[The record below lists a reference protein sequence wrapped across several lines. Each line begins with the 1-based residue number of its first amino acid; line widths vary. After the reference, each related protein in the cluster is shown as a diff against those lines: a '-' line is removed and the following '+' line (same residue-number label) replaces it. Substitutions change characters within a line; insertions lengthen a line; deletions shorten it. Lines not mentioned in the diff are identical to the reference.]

1 MDERPGADVTAVA
14 GRPPE
19 LRTAPLLDGRYRL
32 GPVLARGGMST
43 VHRAT
48 DTRLD
53 RPVAVK
59 VMDPRLAADP
69 VFRAR
74 FEREARSAA
83 RIDHPAV
90 VDVYDQGTCV
100 LGDGGPVVFLVM
112 ELVEGGTLRD
122 VLRAA
127 GPLPVAA
134 AVAVLVPV
142 LDGLAQ
148 AHRRGLVHRDVKPEN
163 VLISRTGE
171 VKVADF
177 GLVTAAA
184 QAGVSHAGM
193 ILGTVAYLSPEQVTT
208 GAADARS
215 DVYAAGVLA
224 YELLSGAPPFTGDT
238 AISVAYRHV
247 HDEVPAPSSAAQ
259 NIPAELDD
267 LIVRATR
274 RDPAARPADAGAFLA
289 ALCRVVERAGI
300 PRVPPPVPPARP
312 EPDSLPGTTAATPQR
327 LPGIPGPRGT
337 RALPRDDAAW
347 GAVAGYPPGL
357 PPDQFRLRR
366 RSRRVFGAWV
376 SVVAVLGLVVG
387 ATGWWLGAGRWTEMP
402 TVVGVERASAERL
415 LLAADLVATVTV
427 ARHDEVAAGMVSAV
441 DPAPGARLLRGST
454 VRLTVS
460 SGRPQVPD
468 VAPGTPIADAERAV
482 RDAGLTPARSGSA
495 REYSAT
501 APVGTVVR
509 TDPAAGTAL
518 PGGGRVTLVVSRGA
532 EPPRQ
537 VRVPFLVGRTAAD
550 ATAALAAAG
559 LQAEIE
565 NGFPFGGR
573 PADEAQVVSQSH
585 GPGSM
590 VDRGTTI
597 ILRAF

>member
-19 LRTAPLLDGRYRL
+19 LRTGPLLDGRYRL

-53 RPVAVK
+53 RPVAIK

-90 VDVYDQGTCV
+90 VDVHDQGTCV
-100 LGDGGPVVFLVM
+100 LGDGEPVVFLVM

-224 YELLSGAPPFTGDT
+224 YELLTGAPPFTGDT

-247 HDEVPAPSSAAQ
+247 HDEVPAPTSAALSV
-259 NIPAELDD
+259 PAELDD

-312 EPDSLPGTTAATPQR
+312 EPDVLPGATAATPQR

-347 GAVAGYPPGL
+347 GAVAGYPPAP
-357 PPDQFRLRR
+357 PPDRLRLR
-366 RSRRVFGAWV
+366 RRVFGAWV
-376 SVVAVLGLVVG
+376 SVVAALGLVAG
-387 ATGWWLGAGRWTEMP
+387 SAGWWLGAGRWTEMP
-402 TVVGVERASAERL
+402 TLVGVERASAERL

-427 ARHDEVAAGMVSAV
+427 ARHDDVAAGMVSAV
-441 DPAPGARLLRGST
+441 DPTPGARLLRGST

-468 VAPGTPIADAERAV
+468 VAAGTPVADAERAI

-518 PGGGRVTLVVSRGA
+518 PGGGRVTLVLSRGA

-537 VRVPFLVGRTAAD
+537 VRVPFLVGRTAAE
-550 ATAALAAAG
+550 ATATLAAAG
-559 LQAEIE
+559 LRAEIE

-585 GPGSM
+585 GPGST

-597 ILRAF
+597 TLRAF

>member
-1 MDERPGADVTAVA
+1 
-14 GRPPE
+14 
-19 LRTAPLLDGRYRL
+19 
-32 GPVLARGGMST
+32 MST

-90 VDVYDQGTCV
+90 VDVHDQGTCV
-100 LGDGGPVVFLVM
+100 LGDGDPVVFLVM

-224 YELLSGAPPFTGDT
+224 YELLTGAPPFTGDT

-247 HDEVPAPSSAAQ
+247 HDEVPAPSSAAPS
-259 NIPAELDD
+259 IPAELDD

-347 GAVAGYPPGL
+347 GAVAGYPPGP

-376 SVVAVLGLVVG
+376 SVVAVLGLLVG

-468 VAPGTPIADAERAV
+468 VAPGTPVADAEKAV

-501 APVGTVVR
+501 APAGTVVR

>member
-19 LRTAPLLDGRYRL
+19 SPTQAPLLDGRYRL

-48 DTRLD
+48 DVRLD

-90 VDVYDQGTCV
+90 VDVHDQGTGA
-100 LGDGGPVVFLVM
+100 LGNGEPVVFLVM

-127 GPLPVAA
+127 GALTVPA
-134 AVAVLVPV
+134 AVAVLGPV

-184 QAGVSHAGM
+184 QAGVSHAGS
-193 ILGTVAYLSPEQVTT
+193 ILGTVAYLSPEQVAT

-224 YELLSGAPPFTGDT
+224 YELLTGAPPFTGDT

-247 HDEVPAPSSAAQ
+247 HDEVPPPSAAAPG
-259 NIPAELDD
+259 IPAELDD

-274 RDPAARPADAGAFLA
+274 RDPAARPADADAFLA

-312 EPDSLPGTTAATPQR
+312 EPDGPAGAAPHR
-327 LPGIPGPRGT
+327 VPGIPGPRGT
-337 RALPRDDAAW
+337 RALPRDDVAWAAV
-347 GAVAGYPPGL
+347 GGYPAPG
-357 PPDQFRLRR
+357 PAPDQGRLRR

-376 SVVAVLGLVVG
+376 SVVAVLGLLVG

-427 ARHDEVAAGMVSAV
+427 ARHDDIPAGMVSAV

-460 SGRPQVPD
+460 SGRPQVPA
-468 VAPGTPIADAERAV
+468 VAAGTAVADAEAAIRN
-482 RDAGLTPARSGSA
+482 AGLTPARGG

-501 APVGTVVR
+501 APAGTVVR
-509 TDPAAGTAL
+509 TEPPAGTAL
-518 PGGGRVTLVVSRGA
+518 PGGGRVTLVLSKGV

-537 VRVPFLVGRTAAD
+537 VRVPLLVGRTVAE
-550 ATAALAAAG
+550 ATAALTAAG
-559 LQAEIE
+559 LSAEVE
-565 NGFPFGGR
+565 SGWPFGGR
-573 PADEAQVVSQSH
+573 PADQAQVVGQSH

-597 ILRAF
+597 TLRAF

>member
-1 MDERPGADVTAVA
+1 
-14 GRPPE
+14 
-19 LRTAPLLDGRYRL
+19 
-32 GPVLARGGMST
+32 MST

-90 VDVYDQGTCV
+90 VDVHDQGTCV
-100 LGDGGPVVFLVM
+100 LGDGEPVVFLVM

-177 GLVTAAA
+177 GLITAAA

-224 YELLSGAPPFTGDT
+224 YELLTGAPPFTGDT

-247 HDEVPAPSSAAQ
+247 HDEVPAPSSAAPGV
-259 NIPAELDD
+259 PAELDD

-312 EPDSLPGTTAATPQR
+312 EPDGLPGATAATPQR
-327 LPGIPGPRGT
+327 IPGIPGPRGT
-337 RALPRDDAAW
+337 RPLPRDDVAWGAAW
-347 GAVAGYPPGL
+347 GAVAGYPPAP
-357 PPDQFRLRR
+357 PPDQLRLRR
-366 RSRRVFGAWV
+366 RRVFGAWV
-376 SVVAVLGLVVG
+376 SVVAVLGLLVG
-387 ATGWWLGAGRWTEMP
+387 AAGWWLGAGRWTEMP

-427 ARHDEVAAGMVSAV
+427 ARHDDVAAGLVSAV

-468 VAPGTPIADAERAV
+468 VASGTPVADAERAI

-518 PGGGRVTLVVSRGA
+518 PGGGRVTLVLSRGA

-537 VRVPFLVGRTAAD
+537 VRVPFLVGRTAAEAK
-550 ATAALAAAG
+550 ATLAAAG

-597 ILRAF
+597 TLRAF

>member
-1 MDERPGADVTAVA
+1 MDERPGAEVTAVA

-19 LRTAPLLDGRYRL
+19 FQNCLSLLDGRYRL

-59 VMDPRLAADP
+59 VMDPRLAGDP

-90 VDVYDQGTCV
+90 VDVHDQGTCV
-100 LGDGGPVVFLVM
+100 LADGEPVVFLVM

-127 GPLPVAA
+127 GPLPIPV

-142 LDGLAQ
+142 LEGLTQ
-148 AHRRGLVHRDVKPEN
+148 AHTRGLVHRDVKPEN

-224 YELLSGAPPFTGDT
+224 YELLTGAPPFTGDT

-247 HDEVPAPSSAAQ
+247 HDEVPPPSAAAPDV
-259 NIPAELDD
+259 PAELDD

-274 RDPAARPADAGAFLA
+274 RDPEARPADAGAFLA

-300 PRVPPPVPPARP
+300 PRVPPSVPPARP
-312 EPDSLPGTTAATPQR
+312 EPDDPAGPAVPLR
-327 LPGIPGPRGT
+327 VPGPRGT
-337 RALPRDDAAW
+337 RVLPHDDAAW
-347 GAVAGYPPGL
+347 AAVSGYPAS
-357 PPDQFRLRR
+357 PPARPRR
-366 RSRRVFGAWV
+366 RSRVFGAWV
-376 SVVAVLGLVVG
+376 SVVAMLGLLVG
-387 ATGWWLGAGRWTEMP
+387 TAGWWLGAGRWTEMP

-427 ARHDEVAAGMVSAV
+427 ARHDDVAAGMVSAV
-441 DPAPGARLLRGST
+441 DPAPGSRLLRGST
-454 VRLTVS
+454 VALTVS
-460 SGRPQVPD
+460 SGQPQVPA
-468 VAPGTPIADAERAV
+468 VAAGTALADAEAAI
-482 RDAGLTPARSGSA
+482 RDAGLTPARSGT
-495 REYSAT
+495 REYSAS
-501 APVGTVVR
+501 APAGTVVR
-509 TDPAAGTAL
+509 TDPPAGTAL
-518 PGGGRVTLVVSRGA
+518 PGGGRVSLVLSKGA

-537 VRVPFLVGRTAAD
+537 VRVPRLVGRTAAE
-550 ATAALAAAG
+550 ATAALAAVG
-559 LQAEIE
+559 LEAEVE
-565 NGFPFGGR
+565 NGWPFGR
-573 PADEAQVVSQSH
+573 RSADEAQVVSQSH
-585 GPGSM
+585 GAGSM

-597 ILRAF
+597 TLRAF